1 MKKVVLLFS
10 LVFCLL
16 SVDACNTVKPTAS
29 DSLVASSLKRLSTAS
44 PADFPAV
51 YGELSRIADMYP
63 NDWLPL
69 YYQTFLSIQ
78 GSLFTH
84 NENSKMLEP
93 CLQQIE
99 KMQQLKGADLSE
111 VYALK
116 AYYYYVLIA
125 LNAKKNGPTYYSQVF
140 GLCEK
145 ALKINPKNPRAMA
158 ISFVFKKQMG
168 AFLKAQPEGDDTKKM
183 QAISALFD
191 QEKKDNILPHWGKE
205 ILSYIS
211 RK

>member
-116 AYYYYVLIA
+116 AYY
-125 LNAKKNGPTYYSQVF
+125 
-140 GLCEK
+140 
-145 ALKINPKNPRAMA
+145 
-158 ISFVFKKQMG
+158 
-168 AFLKAQPEGDDTKKM
+168 
-183 QAISALFD
+183 
-191 QEKKDNILPHWGKE
+191 
-205 ILSYIS
+205 
-211 RK
+211 